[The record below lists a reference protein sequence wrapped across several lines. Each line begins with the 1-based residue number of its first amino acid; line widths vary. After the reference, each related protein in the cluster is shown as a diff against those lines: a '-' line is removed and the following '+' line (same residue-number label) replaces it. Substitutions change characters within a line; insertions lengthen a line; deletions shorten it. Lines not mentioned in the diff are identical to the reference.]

1 MKIQGFFDLESR
13 PVLESRLYPSPEI
26 QPIIDLSS
34 YIGLKNTRAEPNI
47 FRNKRIAK
55 LTLLYTVYMI
65 YNVLYRIIDSRR
77 KTKLFSKITH
87 VFIRG
92 LVQSLKS

>member
-1 MKIQGFFDLESR
+1 MKTQGFFDLESR
-13 PVLESRLYPSPEI
+13 PVLESRWYPCPEI

-34 YIGLKNTRAEPNI
+34 YIGLKNTSAEPNI

-55 LTLLYTVYMI
+55 FTILYTVYMI
-65 YNVLYRIIDSRR
+65 YNVLYRIIGSRR
-77 KTKLFSKITH
+77 KTKLFSKGTL

>member
-13 PVLESRLYPSPEI
+13 PVLESRWYPSPEI

-34 YIGLKNTRAEPNI
+34 YIGLKNTSAEPNI

-55 LTLLYTVYMI
+55 FTILY
-65 YNVLYRIIDSRR
+65 
-77 KTKLFSKITH
+77 
-87 VFIRG
+87 
-92 LVQSLKS
+92 SLHDLKCSISYY